1 MSWGSPPESPESYS
15 LDRRHLTLSATAS
28 TPSPVLSSSVRSHPT
43 ALLVAPTRTDINT
56 PQPERLE
63 ALKTKDRADLLEVVW
78 KIGIRQPQELA
89 DIEWEDVS
97 EEGVT
102 KIQFKA
108 LQRIGREHAAPS
120 SDSTTLNPPTPGY
133 ETAKGEL
140 GLDHDCPT
148 PESP

>member
-1 MSWGSPPESPESYS
+1 M
-15 LDRRHLTLSATAS
+15 L
-28 TPSPVLSSSVRSHPT
+28 
-43 ALLVAPTRTDINT
+43 
-56 PQPERLE
+56 
-63 ALKTKDRADLLEVVW
+63 W
-78 KIGIRQPQELA
+78 KIGIRKPRELA

-97 EEGVT
+97 EDGVT

-148 PESP
+148 LKSPEVVRQPQHLALFATDATQHST